1 MHLPARS
8 LFRGAR
14 RGRSGF
20 RDRSIEGRDVQP
32 RDPDLPSSRAARLP
46 ENAPFV
52 GGPLD
57 ARDESNASPQRGSG
71 SRDTAPRWPYR
82 VGSEG
87 GGPESLRP
95 SRLITEDPM
104 LLLIAAA
111 ITVATPAQLQS
122 AVKTARGGDVILLQ
136 PGHYGVVT
144 LNGAHYASSVR
155 IRSANP
161 SHRAFFSRLT
171 INNARN
177 LTLSGLEV
185 SYAAAR
191 GEGNMQ
197 AMIRVNNGFNIT
209 LDDLYVH
216 GVIDGKVVNDVN
228 GVVAQNVEGFR
239 VTNSRFREINAGIKT
254 GRSGN
259 VLIQNNDIGFIG
271 SDAIEIPGS
280 NGVSIIANTLHD
292 FRTNP
297 TIHPDGVQ
305 CWTTRET
312 SGCKNVRILRNQIIG
327 SPGHE
332 PQGVFFG
339 DEDRVRG
346 YENIEISNNRFYM
359 TMWHAIALYSAPR
372 NVVIRY
378 NQVIAGPN
386 FTPWI
391 RVEAPATVQGNVAP
405 AYYINSEQPALP
417 PGNQIGG
424 LFKK

>member
-1 MHLPARS
+1 
-8 LFRGAR
+8 
-14 RGRSGF
+14 
-20 RDRSIEGRDVQP
+20 
-32 RDPDLPSSRAARLP
+32 
-46 ENAPFV
+46 
-52 GGPLD
+52 
-57 ARDESNASPQRGSG
+57 
-71 SRDTAPRWPYR
+71 
-82 VGSEG
+82 
-87 GGPESLRP
+87 
-95 SRLITEDPM
+95 M

-136 PGHYGVVT
+136 PGHYGEVT
-144 LNGAHYASSVR
+144 LNGAQYAAAVR
-155 IRSANP
+155 IRSANA

-177 LTLSGLEV
+177 LTLSGLEI
-185 SYAAAR
+185 SYAPAP

-197 AMIRVNNGFNIT
+197 TMVRVNNGFNVT

-228 GVVAQNVEGFR
+228 GVGGYDVEGFR
-239 VTNSRFREINAGIKT
+239 VTNSRLLEVNAGIKAR
-254 GRSGN
+254 RSGN

-305 CWTTRET
+305 CWTTGET

-339 DEDRVRG
+339 DEDKVRG

-359 TMWHAIALYSAPR
+359 TMWHAIALYSAPT
-372 NVVIRY
+372 NVIMRY

-391 RVEAPATVQGNVAP
+391 RVDAPATVQGNVAP
-405 AYYINSEQPALP
+405 AYYINTAESVLPA
-417 PGNQIGG
+417 GNYIGG
-424 LFKK
+424 LFQK

>member
-1 MHLPARS
+1 
-8 LFRGAR
+8 
-14 RGRSGF
+14 
-20 RDRSIEGRDVQP
+20 
-32 RDPDLPSSRAARLP
+32 
-46 ENAPFV
+46 
-52 GGPLD
+52 
-57 ARDESNASPQRGSG
+57 
-71 SRDTAPRWPYR
+71 
-82 VGSEG
+82 
-87 GGPESLRP
+87 
-95 SRLITEDPM
+95 M

-136 PGHYGVVT
+136 PGHYGEVT
-144 LNGAHYASSVR
+144 LNGAQYASAVR
-155 IRSANP
+155 IRSANA

-177 LTLSGLEV
+177 LTLSGLEI
-185 SYAAAR
+185 SYAPAP

-197 AMIRVNNGFNIT
+197 TMVRVNNGFNVT

-228 GVVAQNVEGFR
+228 GVGGYDVEGFR
-239 VTNSRFREINAGIKT
+239 VTNSRLLEVNAGIKAR
-254 GRSGN
+254 RSGN

-305 CWTTRET
+305 CWTTDET
-312 SGCKNVRILRNQIIG
+312 SGCKNVHILRNQIIG

-339 DEDRVRG
+339 DETHVRG

-359 TMWHAIALYSAPR
+359 TMWHAIALYSRPT
-372 NVVIRY
+372 NVVMRY
-378 NQVIAGPN
+378 NQVVAGPN
-386 FTPWI
+386 FMPWI
-391 RVEAPATVQGNVAP
+391 RVDAPATVQGNVAP
-405 AYYINSEQPALP
+405 AYYINTDDNVLP
-417 PGNQIGG
+417 PGNYIGG